1 MSILSMV
8 LPTSSRETPKLE
20 AQLDALNTKRQA
32 ADTSLSAAEAEF
44 QKLSA
49 AFELQDESGLVV
61 SAKDLEKAAKT
72 RDAARQVSERMNL
85 AVAEATKRLDDA
97 RKSDA
102 RRAEDLAWEQTER
115 ASAAA
120 DVALSHMLEQ
130 FGKAHASIQAYL
142 EKRRAAVDLTPDFDV
157 RFYSRAGIENEGLD
171 RILHLLQLQVLH
183 FHPGYL
189 RGPAFDHEHYI
200 AKAIQGERQFLNELP
215 NPPTRRR
222 VA

>member
-1 MSILSMV
+1 MSILAMV
-8 LPTSSRETPKLE
+8 LPASSRETPKLE
-20 AQLDALNTKRQA
+20 AQLDTLNTKRQA
-32 ADTSLSAAEAEF
+32 ADTSLAAAEAEF

-49 AFELQDESGLVV
+49 AFELQDESGLAV
-61 SAKDLEKAAKT
+61 SAKDLEKASKT

-102 RRAEDLAWEQTER
+102 RRAEDLAWEQTEKAC
-115 ASAAA
+115 ASA

-142 EKRRAAVDLTPDFDV
+142 DKRRAAVDLTPDFDA

-200 AKAIQGERQFLNELP
+200 AKAVQGERHFLNELP
-215 NPPTRRR
+215 NPPKRRK